1 MLNMDFSQRVVIETA
16 SMDWLPSPAAGV
28 SRKPLAR
35 EDKESGHATSIVRY
49 DAGSN
54 FKAHPHPM
62 GEEILVLEGTFSDES
77 GDYSAGSYLRNPPG
91 SNHAPFSEQ
100 GCIILVKLDQFDADD
115 DLLVRINSE
124 ISPWQ
129 NDSDNLHSLELHE
142 HGSEQT
148 QLLRLR
154 AGAALAVAESD
165 QGEELLVIS
174 GSLQDEQQSY
184 PAGSWIRSPHSGEY
198 TTGDEET
205 LIWRKTGHL

>member
-91 SNHAPFSEQ
+91 SSHAPFSEQ

-154 AGAALAVAESD
+154 AGATLAVAASD

-174 GSLQDEQQSY
+174 GSIQDTQCSY
-184 PAGSWIRSPHSGEY
+184 PAGSWIRSPSSGEY
-198 TTGDEET
+198 TAGNEET